1 MLLGDV
7 LILVNENSWGTC
19 THTRPKQIREGKYH
33 NRLLPSKFNLVP
45 IPNFFFF
52 LGYQPMKLSVLVVK
66 RQPLELRMGDVDGLW
81 WPHAMSASGGHSFPF
96 LSFTPLKWKKGI
108 VNQIKTLLENLLS
121 PLFSFLMSS
130 LHLSEDVVSGKESKE
145 IILYRIT
152 VGSTG

>member
-52 LGYQPMKLSVLVVK
+52 FFWVPANEVERTSSQKAAI
-66 RQPLELRMGDVDGLW
+66 RIEDG
-81 WPHAMSASGGHSFPF
+81 
-96 LSFTPLKWKKGI
+96 
-108 VNQIKTLLENLLS
+108 
-121 PLFSFLMSS
+121 
-130 LHLSEDVVSGKESKE
+130 
-145 IILYRIT
+145 
-152 VGSTG
+152 